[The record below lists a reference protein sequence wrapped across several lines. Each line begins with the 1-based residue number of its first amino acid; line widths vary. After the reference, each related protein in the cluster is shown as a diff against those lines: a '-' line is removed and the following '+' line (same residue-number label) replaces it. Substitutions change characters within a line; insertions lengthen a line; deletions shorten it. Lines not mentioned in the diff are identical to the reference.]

1 LQVRAGVLS
10 ELNRR
15 GVHKKLQRLFYLCH
29 KEEGRGAKYGKD
41 LKDDDVVGVVQ
52 LNASRPIGYAQTVVN
67 MCLIDESRRVFTTE
81 QEAAILA
88 EFKAAFRAELE
99 VLQRVPA
106 LVE

>member
-1 LQVRAGVLS
+1 MLS